1 MRALLLGSHPDA
13 VDLAVALASAGV
25 LDLAAFAGPPHVTAL
40 WQGRGW
46 PVQVLRD
53 VEAAL
58 ALRNIDWI
66 IVGDELPHRPL
77 LLKRALQ
84 SERHVLAVHPAD
96 LEPDVCYEA
105 LLILGD
111 TKKRLAPLLPERA
124 TAAFAALAEALQ
136 TAGLGPVQRI
146 EVEYHF
152 PPPPSW
158 EAHPLLHV
166 WHLPRLAA
174 GEIQELTAL
183 SLAEEPALTAP
194 LAISGRCQAGA
205 FFQIHLTPRP
215 GLCASLRLAVK
226 SQLGEL
232 EWVLPSGWF
241 GSGLLQWRTSAAEQR
256 CELPETA
263 RSAALLAL
271 GQAAVAGSPLA
282 AWTDATRCLEL
293 FSATRQSMRRRRL
306 VVMEYESLG
315 EVGNF
320 KSTMAALG
328 CGLMLLVM
336 VLFFTVPTVPWLK
349 WLILPLLLVFL
360 ALQGL
365 RWLARDEAPPPPQP
379 RPPSECPP
387 ANT

>member
-1 MRALLLGSHPDA
+1 MRVLLLGSHPDA
-13 VDLAVALASAGV
+13 IDLAVELASAGV
-25 LDLAAFAGPPHVTAL
+25 LELAAYAGPPNVAAH

-53 VEAAL
+53 AEAAL

-66 IVGDELPHRPL
+66 VVGDELPFRPF

-84 SERHVLAVHPAD
+84 SERHVLVVHPVD

-111 TKKRLAPLLPERA
+111 TKKLLAPLLPERA
-124 TAAFAALAEALQ
+124 TVAFAALGDALR
-136 TAGLGPVQRI
+136 TAGLGPVQR
-146 EVEYHF
+146 VDLEYDF
-152 PPPPSW
+152 PLPTSW
-158 EAHPLLHV
+158 ETHPLLQV

-183 SLAEEPALTAP
+183 SQTEELALATAV
-194 LAISGRCQAGA
+194 AISGRCQTGA
-205 FFQIHLTPRP
+205 FFQLHLTPRP
-215 GLCASLRLAVK
+215 GPCDSLRLAVK
-226 SQLGEL
+226 GQQGEL
-232 EWVLPSGWF
+232 DLVLPSGWF
-241 GSGLLQWRTSAAEQR
+241 GSGTLQWRTSAGEQR
-256 CELPETA
+256 RELPPTA
-263 RSAALLAL
+263 RPAALMTL

-282 AWTDATRCLEL
+282 TWTDATRCLEL

-320 KSTMAALG
+320 KSTMATLG

-349 WLILPLLLVFL
+349 WLILPLLILFL

-365 RWLARDEAPPPPQP
+365 RWLARDEAKPPRQSP
-379 RPPSECPP
+379 
-387 ANT
+387 

>member
-25 LDLAAFAGPPHVTAL
+25 LDLTAYAGPPDVAAH

-53 VEAAL
+53 AEAAL

-66 IVGDELPHRPL
+66 VVGDDLPFRPF

-84 SERHVLAVHPAD
+84 SERHVLAVHPVD

-105 LLILGD
+105 MLILGD
-111 TKKRLAPLLPERA
+111 TKKRAVPLLPERA
-124 TAAFAALAEALQ
+124 TAAFTTLSEALQ
-136 TAGLGPVQRI
+136 TAGLGPIQR
-146 EVEYHF
+146 VDLEYEF
-152 PPPPSW
+152 SPPPSW
-158 EAHPLLHV
+158 EAHPLLHA
-166 WHLPRLAA
+166 WHLPRLVA
-174 GEIQELTAL
+174 GEIRELSAL
-183 SLAEEPALTAP
+183 SQTEEPTLASTV
-194 LAISGRCQAGA
+194 AISGRYQAGA
-205 FFQIHLTPRP
+205 FFQLHLTPRP
-215 GLCASLRLAVK
+215 GMYDSLHLVVK
-226 SQLGEL
+226 GQQGEL
-232 EWVLPSGWF
+232 ELVLPTGWF
-241 GSGLLQWRTSAAEQR
+241 GGGHLQWRTAAAEGHR
-256 CELPETA
+256 DLPATA
-263 RSAALLAL
+263 RSAALLTL

-282 AWTDATRCLEL
+282 SWTDATRCLEL
-293 FSATRQSMRRRRL
+293 YSATRQSMRRRRM

-328 CGLMLLVM
+328 CGLMLLVI

-349 WLILPLLLVFL
+349 WLILPLLVMFL

-365 RWLARDEAPPPPQP
+365 RWLARDEAEARHQ
-379 RPPSECPP
+379 PPSASQP